1 MIRYSPPLR
10 PMTPGGTLRSGVLAG
25 TLALAFA
32 VSSVPQGRQLNPLNP
47 GPAMGVHFHCNLG
60 AQTEGQRVAIA
71 SKLGAAGV
79 RTVRIDVGWES
90 LQPSRRRRLS
100 PWHVQ
105 LADRCVNLAR
115 AQGMDVLVTLLWTPA
130 WANGNRGR
138 TVPPARDA
146 DFTWFARWAAAHFR
160 GRVSAWE
167 IWNEPGN
174 KAFWKGSQRRYVSL
188 LRAGYRGIKAGDPQ
202 AKVVFGG
209 VSHNDDRYVAAAYR
223 LGAKGF
229 FDVMATHP
237 YQGMGDSPPEIPD
250 SGRDWWLMTH
260 VDAVHRVMAR
270 NGDGSKPI
278 WFTEYGWSVHD
289 NRPGEP
295 NWSRGVTG
303 AEQASYLVRTYAMIK
318 ARYPYVQRAYWYK
331 DASRHGD
338 DPHQAGYGL
347 LRTDLSPR
355 PAYSALASLLR

>member
-1 MIRYSPPLR
+1 
-10 PMTPGGTLRSGVLAG
+10 MTPGGNLRSGVLVGA
-25 TLALAFA
+25 LALAIS
-32 VSSVPQGRQLNPLNP
+32 VSPATQGRELNPLSQQLNTLNP
-47 GPAMGVHFHCNLG
+47 GPAKGVHFHCNRG
-60 AQTEGQRVAIA
+60 AESDAYRAEIA
-71 SKLGAAGV
+71 AKLGAAGV
-79 RTVRIDVGWES
+79 KTVRIDLGWES
-90 LQPSRRRRLS
+90 LQPSRRRFS

-115 AQGMDVLVTLLWTPA
+115 AGGMDVLITILWTPS

-138 TVPPARDA
+138 NVPPARNR
-146 DFTWFARWAAAHFR
+146 DFAWFARWAARHFR

-174 KAFWKGSQRRYVSL
+174 KEFWRGSQRRYVSL
-188 LRAGYRGIKAGDPQ
+188 LRAAYPAIKAGDPQ

-223 LGAKGF
+223 LGAKGA

-237 YQGMGDSPPEIPD
+237 YQGLGDSPPELPD
-250 SGRDWWLMTH
+250 TGKDWWLMTH

-270 NGDGSKPI
+270 NGDGAKPI

-295 NWSRGVTG
+295 NWSRGVTA
-303 AEQASYLVRTYAMIK
+303 AEQASYLVRTFAMLK
-318 ARYPYVQRAYWYK
+318 ARYPYVQKTYWYK
-331 DASRHGD
+331 DASRRGE
-338 DPHQAGYGL
+338 DPHLSGFGL

-355 PAYSALASLLR
+355 PAYFALASVAR